1 MDGLKQ
7 RTKSKTPKS
16 REVLSAELN
25 AVELLPYL
33 INRVTN
39 QLNAAWL
46 AELRKEGLTIQRWQI
61 LSILNFLDGSRV
73 GMIADISGISQAVL
87 SRVIDQMERDKL
99 VSRKPAPGDN
109 RAVEVWITASGRA
122 LLESLMPAAD
132 DFVHRLLDGFSKSE
146 RETMLHLLNRLTTA
160 ADAMGDARK

>member
-1 MDGLKQ
+1 MQ
-7 RTKSKTPKS
+7 ETKTKTPKS
-16 REVLSAELN
+16 QEVLSAQLN

-39 QLNAAWL
+39 QLNTAWM

-61 LSILNFLDGSRV
+61 LSILNFLDGSRI
-73 GMIADISGISQAVL
+73 GMIAEISGISQAVL

-109 RAVEVWITASGRA
+109 RAVEVWITAKGRQ

-132 DFVHRLLDGFSKSE
+132 AFVQELLGGFSKSE
-146 RETMLHLLNRLTTA
+146 RETMLHLLNRLTNA
-160 ADAMGDARK
+160 AEAMQRPDK